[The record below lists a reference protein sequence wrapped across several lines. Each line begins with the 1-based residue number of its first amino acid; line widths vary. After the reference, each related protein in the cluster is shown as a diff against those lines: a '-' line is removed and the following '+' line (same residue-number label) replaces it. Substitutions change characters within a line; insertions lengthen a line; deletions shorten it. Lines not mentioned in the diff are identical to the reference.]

1 MLPRKLAAKV
11 PLFTLILVL
20 VAAALAL
27 VGTAGPRNKSSSKTP
42 KAKKSEY
49 KLSQAPQAGKAE
61 DYVGGDAC
69 FACHDIETAFK
80 KNPHYSDWD
89 NTDKPWSERGCE
101 SCHGPGREHIEAGG
115 DVEKIFNY
123 KKVRPQAVSDNC
135 LTCHLKMQDEHANFL
150 ASEHGLNSVACTE
163 CHTVHTP
170 HVQKA
175 LLPARVPAL
184 CYDCHGEVRPEFN
197 KPYHHKVNE
206 GLMSCTDCHNQ
217 HGGFNVR
224 QTRDSTG
231 TDQVCITCHAD
242 KQGPFV
248 FEHAPVKL
256 EGCTLCHQPHGS
268 VNPRLLKRAQQNQ
281 LCLECHTE
289 TPGIPEAVG
298 VPTFHNQA
306 TLRYTSCTT
315 CHVNIHGSNLN
326 RFFFE

>member
-1 MLPRKLAAKV
+1 MTHQTSTRKLAALS
-11 PLFTLILVL
+11 LFLAVL
-20 VAAALAL
+20 ALSAAAW
-27 VGTAGPRNKSSSKTP
+27 GTAESSAR
-42 KAKKSEY
+42 KAK
-49 KLSQAPQAGKAE
+49 SQADRSANPHRDAKLE
-61 DYVGGDAC
+61 DYVGGEAC
-69 FACHDIETAFK
+69 FACHQIEDAFK
-80 KNPHYSDWD
+80 ENPHYSDWD
-89 NTDKPWSERGCE
+89 NADKPWSERGCE
-101 SCHGPGREHIEAGG
+101 SCHGPGREHVEAGG
-115 DVEKIFNY
+115 DIEKIFNY

-135 LTCHLKMQDEHANFL
+135 LTCHFKMQDEQANFL

-163 CHTVHTP
+163 CHTVHAP

-197 KPYHHKVNE
+197 KPWHHKVHE

-231 TDQVCITCHAD
+231 TDQVCIKCHAD

-268 VNPRLLKRAQQNQ
+268 VNPRLLKRAQLNQ

-298 VPTFHNQA
+298 VPTFHSQT
-306 TLRYTSCTT
+306 TLKYTSCTT